1 MVLPPSVFNM
11 VPQLLSR
18 LETLGHREGAFCSS
32 TVILRFLVHEN
43 GHVLFQ
49 SDLVIESREQDAAM
63 DTVVLPAAACQ
74 T

>member
-11 VPQLLSR
+11 VPQLLSM
-18 LETLGHREGAFCSS
+18 LETLCHREGAFSSS
-32 TVILRFLVHEN
+32 TVILRLLVHEN

-49 SDLVIESREQDAAM
+49 SDLVIESRGQDAAI
-63 DTVVLPAAACQ
+63 DTVVLPATACQ